1 TGPLIQLL
9 IGDVLFQLPIWNQE
23 RKN

>member
-1 TGPLIQLL
+1 QLL
-9 IGDVLFQLPIWNQE
+9 IGDGLFQLPIWNQE